1 MIFGM
6 NKYLLELLEKCIP
19 CIQSEYN
26 TTDDEYREDDLL
38 SLLQS
43 VKSIIKQSKQAGVLD
58 ETI

>member
-1 MIFGM
+1 M